1 MNKQTFFDRDH
12 THYYIDDLEAIA
24 TYCKER
30 HPEDVK
36 HILRVADEVCEHYFL
51 FDLKW
56 DMERTYEPVIF
67 GDEIDWNYM
76 PGDDPEFI
84 WQFNRHRY
92 FICLG
97 QAYAL
102 TQDEK
107 YAKTFTE
114 LVRDWIQKVP
124 LTEENKKGPW
134 RSLETGLRGENW
146 NKALRYFID
155 SPYITDEFIDVFYN
169 SMIEHAEHII
179 ASHSPYRYMSNWGV
193 IENHGL
199 FEIAM
204 MLPQSEETKK
214 YADMALKNLEIEA
227 RMQIFEDGVQWEQS
241 PMYHNEVLHCFYDVM
256 ILGRRNKVEL
266 PEALTDA
273 VRRMVYANLAW
284 KKPNHHQIMMG
295 DSDDTDIRDLISV
308 GAYLYNDP
316 VMKFGGFEYL
326 DYESIWDLG
335 IEAGKT
341 YEALEMRKPD
351 FTSCYLKDS
360 GNTYMR
366 SSWEENA
373 NFLHLHC
380 GTLGAGH
387 GHSDKLHIDLV
398 IEGEDVLMDAGRFT
412 YVAGPKRYEF
422 KDPTAH
428 NTITVDNQFFTVCK
442 DSWECSKLSQPVK
455 QGFTQKDK
463 YEFAEAG
470 HLGYMDM
477 KEGVFVNRKVI
488 YIKPDIYILVDE
500 MYTGG
505 DHVYQQYF
513 HFNNL
518 GEVQKASDQV
528 TYKGEKAEA
537 NFYFLTPELQIE
549 ETISRLSRNYNE
561 AEENTCI
568 KTELEGKGFASMITV
583 IHGGKIGQLPDIKLE
598 KLPVKSALKGSYY
611 PDYMAEAI
619 KIEVEAQTYVVV
631 ICHQEVNT
639 PTDLVEVDGCM
650 GYGSMIVFDKNEDHL
665 VGNVLCW

>member
-1 MNKQTFFDRDH
+1 MNKQMFFDRDCS
-12 THYYIDDLEAIA
+12 HYYFDDLKAIA
-24 TYCKER
+24 SYCKER
-30 HPEDVK
+30 HPEEVQ

-102 TQDEK
+102 TKDEK
-107 YAKTFTE
+107 YARTFTE

-155 SPYITDEFIDVFYN
+155 SPYVTDEFIDLFYN

-204 MLPQSEETKK
+204 MLPQSEQTRK
-214 YADMALKNLEIEA
+214 YAAIALKNLEIEA
-227 RMQIFEDGVQWEQS
+227 RIQIFDDGVQWEQS
-241 PMYHNEVLHCFYDVM
+241 PMYHNEVLHCFYDVI
-256 ILGRRNKVEL
+256 ILGRRNGVEL
-266 PEALTDA
+266 PKALTDT

-295 DSDDTDIRDLISV
+295 DSDDTDIRDFISV
-308 GAYLYNDP
+308 GAYLYKDP

-335 IEAGKT
+335 IEAAKV
-341 YEALEMRKPD
+341 YEALETREPD

-412 YVAGPKRYEF
+412 YVSGPKRYEF

-428 NTITVDNQFFTVCK
+428 NTITVDNQFFTICK

-455 QGFTQKDK
+455 QGFMQKGK
-463 YEFAEAG
+463 YEFAQAG

-477 KEGVFVNRKVI
+477 KEGVFVNRKII

-518 GEVQKASDQV
+518 GEVQKVPDKVS
-528 TYKGEKAEA
+528 YKGEKAEA
-537 NFYFLTPELQIE
+537 NFYFLTPKIQIE
-549 ETISRLSRNYNE
+549 QTVSRLSRNYNQ
-561 AEENTCI
+561 AEENPCI
-568 KTELEGKGFASMITV
+568 KTELVGKGFTSMITV
-583 IHGGKIGQLPDIKLE
+583 IHGGKVGQLPSIKLE
-598 KLPVKSALKGSYY
+598 KLPVKSALKEIYY
-611 PDYMAEAI
+611 PEYMAEAI
-619 KIEVEAQTYVVV
+619 KIEVEQQTYIVVV
-631 ICHQEVNT
+631 CHQEVNT

-650 GYGSMIVFDKNEDHL
+650 GYGNVIVFDKNEEHL